1 MATVVFKFRIDWW
14 IWAVLAFSL
23 AVVSVCFIGLP
34 WWLTLIYGAG
44 IVASF
49 VIAVFGTWYA
59 IDEEAEEMIVYQF
72 FRPRRYPVGKI
83 RDVRFTKGYLSAP
96 ALSSHRISIRCAER
110 SVLRSLLPL
119 EISPRNREGFV
130 SHLVDINPD
139 ISVA

>member
-49 VIAVFGTWYA
+49 AQNLHTVCRT
-59 IDEEAEEMIVYQF
+59 
-72 FRPRRYPVGKI
+72 FRSPQPS
-83 RDVRFTKGYLSAP
+83 SA
-96 ALSSHRISIRCAER
+96 
-110 SVLRSLLPL
+110 
-119 EISPRNREGFV
+119 
-130 SHLVDINPD
+130 
-139 ISVA
+139 